1 MSQLLDNLIA
11 FRILHILLT
20 PIEKSDAYRLGIV
33 DKNGKQIKKPKTE
46 EERDSWTNLTKIIF
60 KLKGIIAKNLQGE
73 KDLRSIANSMHIAK
87 ECQHYDADSLDIES
101 IFEQTIGYVTEE
113 DIEKL
118 QSMMSDKYSK
128 SFKDFISEEAPAN
141 NASATP
147 GVAGFE
153 PAERVRRLKKRT
165 GITDSKLDDL
175 MRRNRVFNRKLM
187 KDKE

>member
-1 MSQLLDNLIA
+1 MSQIVDNLISL
-11 FRILHILLT
+11 RVLHLLLT
-20 PIEKSDAYRLGIV
+20 KIEKSDAYRLGLI

-101 IFEQTIGYVTEE
+101 LFEQTIDYVTEA

-128 SFKDFISEEAPAN
+128 SFKDFISEDAPAN

-147 GVAGFE
+147 GVAVFE

-165 GITDSKLDDL
+165 GISDAKLDDL
-175 MRRNRVFNRKLM
+175 MRRNRVFNRKLI